1 MKRPEKLTVGK
12 VSTCMR
18 DMHEEGV
25 APMPE
30 SRAAWRQ
37 KHLFWLVYDLICEEG
52 PELPAQGRGTRDP
65 ARLLV
70 MSWL

>member
-1 MKRPEKLTVGK
+1 
-12 VSTCMR
+12 
-18 DMHEEGV
+18 MHEEGV